1 VQRKRRPERT
11 VGVTPPVVA
20 AIAPIVASAALLVV
34 SALVSPP
41 PATWAAVTALAVV
54 AAAVGIVRVARA
66 VAAGEQSRAE
76 LDRAAA
82 VDPLTGLARRDHV
95 ERCLAD
101 ATRRSGRSAAVLVVD
116 VDRFQHVNDTRGHRF
131 GDAVLCA
138 LAQRLLA
145 AAPGGAV
152 VGRNGGDEFV
162 VAVPGIGDEHDVLR
176 LADRLL
182 EAVGRPLRVDDR
194 DVFLTATIGIATN
207 LRDPAAVTDDL
218 FREADTALH
227 RAKRGARGGAT
238 VFDSTMRIAVER
250 RVEVET
256 QLRSAIDR
264 GELTMHYQPVVD
276 IGAGTVTGFEAL
288 MRWMHPTGE
297 LIGPTAFIEVAEETG
312 LVVPMGAWAL
322 VESLYQLRRWIDAGT
337 CDRHA
342 TMSVNV
348 AAMQLRDPG
357 LVACVM
363 GALAGSA
370 VPPHQLTLEITETA
384 LLDDTAQVERTIA
397 QLVGLGVHLALD
409 DFGTGYSSLAH
420 LRRFPIDRIKV
431 DRSFVGS
438 LETSA
443 ADRAL
448 VRSIVAMA
456 RELGKDVVAEGVET
470 REQLHALTA
479 IGCAQAQ
486 GFLFSAALPAA
497 AMGDCVAVL
506 ERATG

>member
-1 VQRKRRPERT
+1 M
-11 VGVTPPVVA
+11 VA
-20 AIAPIVASAALLVV
+20 AIAPFVAAVALLVV
-34 SALVSPP
+34 CTLVPPSP
-41 PATWAAVTALAVV
+41 AARPVVVALAVV
-54 AAAVGIVRVARA
+54 AAAIGIVRVARA
-66 VAAGEQSRAE
+66 AAAGERSRAE
-76 LDRAAA
+76 LDLAVA
-82 VDPLTGLARRDHV
+82 VDPLTGVARRDQV
-95 ERCLAD
+95 ERRLAE
-101 ATRRSGRSAAVLVVD
+101 AARGSGRSAAVLVVD
-116 VDRFQHVNDTRGHRF
+116 VDRFRHVNDTRGHRF
-131 GDAVLCA
+131 GDAVLRA

-145 AAPGGAV
+145 AAPADAV

-162 VAVPGIGDEHDVLR
+162 VAIPDIDDEHDVLR

-182 EAVGRPLRVDDR
+182 AAVGRPLRVDDR

-207 LRDPAAVTDDL
+207 LRAPGAATDDL

-238 VFDSTMRIAVER
+238 VFDATMRVAVER

-256 QLRSAIDR
+256 QLRAAIDH

-276 IGAGTVTGFEAL
+276 VRAGTVTGFEAL

-348 AAMQLRDPG
+348 AALQLRDPG

-370 VPPHQLTLEITETA
+370 LPPHQLTLEITETA

-397 QLVGLGVHLALD
+397 QLVGLGVRLALD

-438 LETSA
+438 LQTSA

-470 REQLHALTA
+470 REQLEALTA

-497 AMGDCVAVL
+497 SVGDCVAVL
-506 ERATG
+506 ERSAG

>member
-1 VQRKRRPERT
+1 M
-11 VGVTPPVVA
+11 VA
-20 AIAPIVASAALLVV
+20 AIAPIVVGAALLVV
-34 SALVSPP
+34 CALVPTTP
-41 PATWAAVTALAVV
+41 PARPFVVAVAAVAVTL
-54 AAAVGIVRVARA
+54 GIARVARA
-66 VAAGEQSRAE
+66 VAAGERSRVV
-76 LDRAAA
+76 LDLAAS
-82 VDPLTGLARRDHV
+82 VDPLTGVARRDQV
-95 ERCLAD
+95 ERRLAD
-101 ATRRSGRSAAVLVVD
+101 AARTSVRAAAVLVVD
-116 VDRFQHVNDTRGHRF
+116 VDRFQHVNDTRGHGF
-131 GDAVLCA
+131 GDAVLRA
-138 LAQRLLA
+138 LAQRLVA
-145 AAPGGAV
+145 AVPTGAI

-162 VAVPGIGDEHDVLR
+162 VAVPAVDDEHDVLR

-182 EAVGRPLRVDDR
+182 AAVGRTVRVADC

-207 LRDPAAVTDDL
+207 LRAPGTATDDL

-227 RAKRGARGGAT
+227 RAKRSARGGAT
-238 VFDSTMRIAVER
+238 VFDATMRIAVER

-256 QLRSAIDR
+256 QLRAAIDR

-276 IGAGTVTGFEAL
+276 VRAGTVTGFEAL

-322 VESLYQLRRWIDAGT
+322 VESLYQLRRWIDAGI

-348 AAMQLRDPG
+348 AALQLRDPG

-370 VPPHQLTLEITETA
+370 LPPHQLTLEITETA

-397 QLVGLGVHLALD
+397 QLVGLGVRLALD

-470 REQLHALTA
+470 REQLQALTA

-497 AMGDCVAVL
+497 SVGDCVAVL
-506 ERATG
+506 ERTTS